1 MRLFTSESVTPGH
14 PDKLCDQISDA
25 ILDAYLERDPSARV
39 AVEVMATADGLVLA
53 GEVGS
58 SALGSSA
65 RKHIAR
71 ATLQRVGYRHYAAST
86 PILDRVVAQS
96 PEIFSGVA
104 QSLEAREAVAAYA
117 QADPLDQIGAGDQGL
132 MFGYA
137 CSETPDLM
145 PLPITLAH
153 ALARRLY
160 DVGGE
165 DGFDALGPDGKTQV
179 TVRYDSGGSVAGL
192 ESILVSTQHD
202 ERMSQRAIRRV
213 VLAEVVDP
221 TLEQYGFTRGDL
233 GALLVNPSGSFVVG
247 GPLADAGLTGRKII
261 VDTYGGA
268 ARHGGGAF
276 SGKDPSKVDRSGAYA
291 ARWIA
296 KHVVAAG
303 LAPRCE
309 VQIAYAIG
317 SAHPVGLYA
326 TTYGSGVV
334 SGERIADAIRQVF
347 DLRPAAIIR
356 DLDLR
361 RPSYAPTAA
370 FGHFGAGGFTQR
382 LQRPWE
388 QLSPSRIAALQLAVG
403 GVDVGRSEGGGF
415 VIRSS

>member
-58 SALGSSA
+58 SALDSGD

-117 QADPLDQIGAGDQGL
+117 EADPLDQVGAGDQGL

-179 TVRYDSGGSVAGL
+179 TVRYDEAGRVAGL
-192 ESILVSTQHD
+192 ESILVSTQHA
-202 ERMSQRAIRRV
+202 ERMSQRSVERIVR
-213 VLAEVVDP
+213 AEVVRP
-221 TLEQYGFTRGDL
+221 VLEEYGFDPSAPGV
-233 GALLVNPSGSFVVG
+233 LVNPSGSFVVG

-361 RPSYAPTAA
+361 RPIYAPTAA

-382 LQRPWE
+382 LARPWE
-388 QLSPSRIAALQLAVG
+388 QVYPSRIAALQLAVG
-403 GVDVGRSEGGGF
+403 GRVDL
-415 VIRSS
+415 

>member
-1 MRLFTSESVTPGH
+1 MHLFTSESVTPGH

-25 ILDAYLERDPSARV
+25 ILDAYLERDSSARV

-58 SALGSSA
+58 TAYVEHADVAIDVLE
-65 RKHIAR
+65 
-71 ATLQRVGYRHYAAST
+71 RVGYRAYAGR

-137 CSETPDLM
+137 VDETPDFM
-145 PLPITLAH
+145 PLPITIAH

-160 DVGGE
+160 DVGG
-165 DGFDALGPDGKTQV
+165 DGGFDVLGPDGKTQV
-179 TVRYDSGGSVAGL
+179 TVRYDEAGRVAGL
-192 ESILVSTQHD
+192 ESILVSTQHA
-202 ERMSQRAIRRV
+202 ERMSQRSVERIVR
-213 VLAEVVDP
+213 AEVVRP
-221 TLEQYGFTRGDL
+221 VLEEYGFDPSAPGV
-233 GALLVNPSGSFVVG
+233 LVNPSGSFVVG

-361 RPSYAPTAA
+361 RPIYAPTAA
-370 FGHFGAGGFTQR
+370 FGHFGTGGFTQR
-382 LQRPWE
+382 LERPWE
-388 QLSPSRIAALQLAVG
+388 QLSPSRVAALQLAAG
-403 GVDVGRSEGGGF
+403 GRVDL
-415 VIRSS
+415 

>member
-25 ILDAYLERDPSARV
+25 ILDAYLERDPAARV
-39 AVEVMATADGLVLA
+39 AVECFASAKGLVIG

-58 SALGSSA
+58 TARVSHSRIAIDVLHRIGYGAYAALG
-65 RKHIAR
+65 
-71 ATLQRVGYRHYAAST
+71 V
-86 PILDRVVAQS
+86 LDCVVAQS

-117 QADPLDQIGAGDQGL
+117 EADPLDQVGAGDQGL

-165 DGFDALGPDGKTQV
+165 EGFDALGPDGKTQV
-179 TVRYDSGGSVAGL
+179 TVRYDEDGSVAGV
-192 ESILVSTQHD
+192 ESILVSTQHA
-202 ERMSQRAIRRV
+202 ERMSQRSVERV
-213 VLAEVVDP
+213 VLAEVVEPVLDGVWTKWP
-221 TLEQYGFTRGDL
+221 EPRV
-233 GALLVNPSGSFVVG
+233 LVNPSGSFVVG

-334 SGERIADAIRQVF
+334 SGERIADAIRAVF

-361 RPSYAPTAA
+361 RPIYAPTAA

-388 QLSPSRIAALQLAVG
+388 QLSPSRIAALQLAVS
-403 GVDVGRSEGGGF
+403 GRADL
-415 VIRSS
+415 